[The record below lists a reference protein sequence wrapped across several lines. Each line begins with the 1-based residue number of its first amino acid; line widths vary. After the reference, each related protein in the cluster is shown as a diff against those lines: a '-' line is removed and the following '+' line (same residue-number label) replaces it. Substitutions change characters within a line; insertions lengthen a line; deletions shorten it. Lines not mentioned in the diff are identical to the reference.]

1 MKSASEIKQQRDKE
15 LEKFNSRKSLIDGQW
30 KYIEGKVD
38 QFKITKDTKYID
50 LGNIQIYDEC
60 IEKLINKHFYIDK
73 GKNYVHLYF
82 DKDDYDKMLAYKNL
96 SSSIKDTTGKNPI
109 IGNKEDINN
118 IKDKLNEKSE
128 EREKDNKHCFAKVK
142 VNDNNNSN
150 CFEFETITDLLKY
163 INSIVR

>member
-30 KYIEGKVD
+30 KYIEGKVN

-82 DKDDYDKMLAYKNL
+82 DKDDYDKMLAYKNICN
-96 SSSIKDTTGKNPI
+96 STKEATGRKNPI
-109 IGNKEDINN
+109 IIGSEKDINN
-118 IKDKLNEKSE
+118 IKDRLNEKSE
-128 EREKDNKHCFAKVK
+128 EKSKDDGYNNDYAKIFK
-142 VNDNNNSN
+142 NISEL
-150 CFEFETITDLLKY
+150 FECLNEY
-163 INSIVR
+163 N